1 MDKTH
6 STTPTKYFSDQLV
19 TGSLSA
25 AAVGLP
31 EAVTLWNSGEAC
43 LAEHQVR
50 SADAP
55 TDSSTALVL
64 DQATTTDAQHQLPSS
79 IENIPV
85 EVFQGIMW
93 EVMQEV
99 VQEWSSVKGYYADIT
114 RIRLVCRAWTGI
126 LEGMPEVWA
135 RLSPCMDERFLDLAL
150 SRSVHCPLV
159 IKGRF
164 LSSPALDK
172 LLLHIYRWKDLDIM
186 VYEPDVLDRI
196 AVLSVPLLE
205 KLGLHLGCS
214 PRAILFNG
222 SAPKLEI
229 VHISSYGIQWATSA
243 LSNLRELVLLYISE
257 GAPDVDTFL
266 ELLSHSPRL
275 TRLQVWQTH
284 LIRSPS
290 PQTRVSLSHLEYL
303 ELDDLGHG
311 VVKQLVE
318 SIDVPTSTRCLFGI
332 ALNDLETSLY
342 EQLEP
347 IGLRLSNLA
356 NVSRGTRSTLTLNF
370 QIGEL
375 GDFKVSYEG
384 DADQHGKLT
393 TYGEL
398 TTDDETRPQIRLKI
412 FEYFARRLGRTEPDP
427 LPPILH
433 IIMLGY
439 GDSDESDSKILG
451 KLCMHLPNTDEI
463 QFEDPSPLSMENALN
478 ALFPSDLSSRLFPR
492 LSTLT
497 IRDAEDETWADWLL
511 KRQERQDKQ
520 GGVDPLPL
528 TTLKIEGGSLSA
540 EKVEGLRKLVP
551 NVDLDGV
558 EVA

>member
-6 STTPTKYFSDQLV
+6 STTLTKCRLDQLD
-19 TGSLSA
+19 TNSLSA

-43 LAEHQVR
+43 STEHQVR
-50 SADAP
+50 STDTPA
-55 TDSSTALVL
+55 DSSTAFVI

-85 EVFQGIMW
+85 ELFQGIVW

-99 VQEWSSVKGYYADIT
+99 MQESSSVESYYTDIT
-114 RIRLVCRAWTGI
+114 RMRLVCRGWTGI

-135 RLSPCMDERFLDLAL
+135 RLSPCMDERLLDLAL

-172 LLLHIYRWKDLDIM
+172 LLLHIYRWKDLDM
-186 VYEPDVLDRI
+186 TVYEPDALDRI

-205 KLGLHLGCS
+205 KLRLHLGCS
-214 PRAILFNG
+214 PGAILFNG
-222 SAPKLEI
+222 LAPKLQI
-229 VHISSYGIQWATSA
+229 VHISNYGIQWATSA
-243 LSNLRELVLLYISE
+243 LSNLRELVLVHIRK

-275 TRLQVWQTH
+275 TRLEVWKTH

-290 PQTRVSLSHLEYL
+290 PQTRVSLLHLESL
-303 ELDDLGHG
+303 ELGDLGQG
-311 VVKQLVE
+311 DGKQLVE

-347 IGLRLSNLA
+347 IGLRLTKLA
-356 NVSRGTRSTLTLNF
+356 NVSRGTRSTFTLTL
-370 QIGEL
+370 QIGGL
-375 GDFKVSYEG
+375 WDFKVSYEG
-384 DADQHGKLT
+384 DADQLGTLT
-393 TYGEL
+393 TYGEA
-398 TTDDETRPQIRLKI
+398 RPQMRLEI
-412 FEYFARRLGRTEPDP
+412 FEYFARRLSRAEPNP

-433 IIMLGY
+433 IIKLGY
-439 GDSDESDSKILG
+439 GRTDQSDSKLLG
-451 KLCMHLPNTDEI
+451 KLYKHLPNTDEI
-463 QFEDPSPLSMENALN
+463 QFEDPSPLSMEEALN
-478 ALFPSDLSSRLFPR
+478 ALFSSDPSSHLFPF

-497 IRDAEDETWADWLL
+497 IRDAEHETWADWLL
-511 KRQERQDKQ
+511 TRQKRQDKQ

-528 TTLKIEGGSLSA
+528 KTLKIEVGSLSA

-551 NVDLDGV
+551 NVVLDGV
-558 EVA
+558 EVE